1 LSRKRRKYRIGPGV
15 EGVGAEVATR
25 RFVER
30 VNGGDDGA
38 ADIVHVKNW
47 RESVE
52 ARGVKLVAIH
62 HGDVSKGLKVS
73 LRISRGDEIIESR
86 ISDQVACCYLHDCRF
101 HAPQAV
107 GHHGC
112 SAVREQSAGFDA
124 AMQVPRY
131 RSHVTRHTS
140 HVTRHTS
147 HVTRHLFIIPLVDDT
162 AFLLA
167 FTTHTRATSSG
178 Q

>member
-1 LSRKRRKYRIGPGV
+1 
-15 EGVGAEVATR
+15 
-25 RFVER
+25 
-30 VNGGDDGA
+30 
-38 ADIVHVKNW
+38 
-47 RESVE
+47 
-52 ARGVKLVAIH
+52 
-62 HGDVSKGLKVS
+62 
-73 LRISRGDEIIESR
+73 
-86 ISDQVACCYLHDCRF
+86 
-101 HAPQAV
+101 
-107 GHHGC
+107 
-112 SAVREQSAGFDA
+112 VREQSAGFDA

-131 RSHVTRHTS
+131 RS